1 MYNSNIFL
9 NIDELPKKL
18 SASEIRTLLER
29 IQLGEMEAINTLIEH
44 NTRLV
49 LHTVY
54 TKFCYVDCD
63 QSELV
68 SAGMYGLVKAANTFD
83 PTKNIKFATYAGRC
97 IENEI
102 LMFLRK
108 LKKYRRW
115 DLSLEA
121 PIENQGDDQNIR
133 LIDTIEDDVDWF
145 YECENRDTY
154 EFISKILL
162 EIPSRNR
169 KIVMLYFGFID
180 GDTHSQREIAE
191 IVNLSPSL
199 VSRIIAREL
208 SSIEEKLVR
217 QGFIERQT
225 KKKKPKISN

>member
-1 MYNSNIFL
+1 MYNSGIFV
-9 NIDELPKKL
+9 NIDELPRKL
-18 SASEIRTLLER
+18 SASEVRVLLEK
-29 IQLGEMEAINTLIEH
+29 IKLGEIDAINTLIEH

-83 PTKNIKFATYAGRC
+83 PTKNIQFATYAGRC

-102 LMFLRK
+102 LMFLKK
-108 LKKYRRW
+108 LKKYRKW
-115 DLSLEA
+115 DISLEA
-121 PIENQGDDQNIR
+121 PIENQFDDQNIR

-145 YECENRDTY
+145 DECENRDTY
-154 EFISKILL
+154 EFIGNILL

-180 GDTHSQREIAE
+180 GNTHSQREIAE
-191 IVNLSPSL
+191 MVNLSPSL

-208 SSIEEKLVR
+208 SFIEEKLVR

-225 KKKKPKISN
+225 KRKIPKRSN